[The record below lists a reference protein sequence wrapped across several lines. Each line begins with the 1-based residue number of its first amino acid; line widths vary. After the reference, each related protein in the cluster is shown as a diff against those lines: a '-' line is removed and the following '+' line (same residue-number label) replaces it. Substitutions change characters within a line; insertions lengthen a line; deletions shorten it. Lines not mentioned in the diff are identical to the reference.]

1 MRAYILSGLSARI
14 VKWLKHFFFPEK
26 LFKNFKVKRTQ
37 KDKTKIQ
44 AKHIWK
50 LHNSTYLAHC
60 SSGHPVLVSFSLLP
74 QANIV
79 YTGHCCVHYVISNW
93 GWCAQKAPGWLIWL
107 DLIQRLLPNGDK
119 TAAIKS
125 NQLFIPPS
133 VYTWTS
139 RLCRLAMS
147 PMQDR
152 KLSSNVQLFLT
163 QVLSCTAWS
172 LIKNRMCILDLQP
185 NLQQQK

>member
-1 MRAYILSGLSARI
+1 MHAYILSRLSARI
-14 VKWLKHFFFPEK
+14 VKWLKHFLFP
-26 LFKNFKVKRTQ
+26 KNISKTLRWKGHKKIKQ
-37 KDKTKIQ
+37 KSKQNTSGNYIIP
-44 AKHIWK
+44 HV
-50 LHNSTYLAHC
+50 LHT
-60 SSGHPVLVSFSLLP
+60 VLVSFSILP
-74 QANIV
+74 QGNIV

-107 DLIQRLLPNGDK
+107 DLIQLVLPNGD
-119 TAAIKS
+119 
-125 NQLFIPPS
+125 N
-133 VYTWTS
+133 YTWTS

-147 PMQDR
+147 PMQDG